1 MFLMMLMLMMMMMMM
16 MMKMVQKL
24 HGRVEMTDEEKRHLH
39 FQDIEGGKTSGG
51 FLLV

>member
-1 MFLMMLMLMMMMMMM
+1 MMLLMMMIMMMM
-16 MMKMVQKL
+16 IVQK
-24 HGRVEMTDEEKRHLH
+24 HHARVEMTDEEKRNLH